1 MTSTRSAV
9 FSFVACGPV
18 PIKALSSEARQE
30 ALEDLLNSAAELPD
44 LKEFLSEDSPER
56 ELLLASMTLSPF
68 LRDIAVYHPE
78 CVDATM
84 RTEPTQLLDT
94 LVESARHAWKE
105 DAGQPEIMSTL
116 RRLKRQLA
124 FSLAIYDL
132 GRVLETPVITAWLSA
147 FARASVS
154 STVDHLLLAAHNAG
168 KLALRNVDNPSLGSG
183 LAVIGMGKLGSSEL
197 NYSSDIDLVVVFDPQ
212 AGIVTDR
219 DDAADVFSRLV
230 RTLIHILQ
238 ERTGD
243 GYVFRTDLRLR
254 PDPGSTP
261 LALPYDAA
269 LHYYEG
275 RGQNWERAAYIKADV
290 AAGDLQTGSSFC
302 AELTPFIYR
311 KYLDYVAITDIH
323 SIKRQ
328 IHAHKGFGEISVYGH
343 NVKLGRGGIREIEF
357 FVQTQ
362 QLIAGGRMPAL
373 RTRPTEKTLA
383 ALAEAQ
389 WIANSTE
396 ESLRNAYWFLRD
408 VEHRIQMRRDEQS
421 HVLPED
427 EAEFEAIALMMGF
440 EDAQAFAKKLL
451 ATLRLVEKHYAR
463 LFEHEKGLTSGGG
476 NLVFAG
482 DDDDPGTLETLS
494 QMGFERPSDMSRI
507 IRTWHYGRYRAT
519 QTAAAR
525 KRLTELMPDLLQTF
539 ADTGRAD
546 ETLLKFDSFLAGLPA
561 GIQLFSLLGN
571 NEGLM
576 SMLVTIMA
584 SAPRLANVIAR
595 KPHVFD
601 GMLDPALLAELPTRE
616 RLSERLEAFLEGDLA
631 YEEVLDRLRIFASE
645 QKFLVGVRLLTGA
658 ITGDRAALAFSDLTD
673 LILSVAIDAVRKEL
687 ERAHGR
693 VAGGCVAVVGLG
705 KLGSREMTAE
715 SDVDMILLY
724 SHDPDCI
731 ESDGQKPLD
740 PVRYYTRFTQRLV
753 SALSAPTAEGVLY
766 EVDLRLR
773 PSGNKGPVATSI
785 RSFRKY
791 QEENAWT
798 WEHMAL
804 TRARVVAGD
813 TDLKAQAEQIFEDVL
828 AREREVEKTAS
839 DVLEMR
845 KRIEE
850 EKPAA
855 NVWDLK
861 LVPGGVIDIEFLC
874 QFLRLLAVRL
884 HRDVPPPGTQT
895 KLVLE
900 EIAPP
905 MIGEDAAATLIE
917 ALTLYTQISQIIRL
931 CLEDRFDPEDSPL
944 GFRELMLRGV
954 DFPDISSLEA
964 HLADMSV
971 SVREIFDR
979 TIVEGQLL

>member
-1 MTSTRSAV
+1 MTSAQSTGLK
-9 FSFVACGPV
+9 FVAGTPV
-18 PIKALSSEARQE
+18 PIRATSQE
-30 ALEDLLNSAAELPD
+30 ASQELLNDLCKAAGELPE
-44 LKEFLSEDSPER
+44 LTSFLYSDSPER
-56 ELLLASMTLSPF
+56 ELLLASMTLSPY
-68 LRDIAVYHPE
+68 LSEIALYHPE
-78 CVDATM
+78 CVL
-84 RTEPTQLLDT
+84 RTIQAQPQQLLDE
-94 LVESARHAWKE
+94 LVESARNAWKDCTSE
-105 DAGQPEIMSTL
+105 AELMAML
-116 RRLKRQLA
+116 RQLKRQLA

-132 GRVLETPVITAWLSA
+132 GRVLETPKVTAWLSA

-154 STVDHLLLAAHNAG
+154 SAIDHLLLTAHNAG
-168 KLALRNVDNPSLGSG
+168 KLVLRDVENPSKGSG
-183 LAVIGMGKLGSSEL
+183 LTVIGMGKLGSSEL
-197 NYSSDIDLVVVFDPQ
+197 NYSSDIDLVVIYDPQ
-212 AGIVTDR
+212 ADIVKDR
-219 DDAADVFSRLV
+219 DEATDIFSRMI
-230 RTLIHILQ
+230 RRLIHILQ

-290 AAGDLQTGSSFC
+290 AAGDLQTGTAFC
-302 AELTPFIYR
+302 SELTPFIYR

-328 IHAHKGFGEISVYGH
+328 IHAHKGFGEISAYGH

-357 FVQTQ
+357 FAQTQ

-373 RTRPTEKTLA
+373 RTRSTVKTLA
-383 ALAEAQ
+383 VLAEAK
-389 WIANSTE
+389 WIERGTE

-421 HVLPED
+421 HVLPENEED
-427 EAEFEAIALMMGF
+427 FQRIALMMGF
-440 EDAQAFAKKLL
+440 DEADAFAKKLL

-463 LFEHEKGLTSGGG
+463 LFEHEKGLTSGTG
-476 NLVFAG
+476 NLVFTG

-494 QMGFERPSDMSRI
+494 QMGFERPSDMSRV

-546 ETLLKFDSFLAGLPA
+546 ETLLKFDSFLSGLPA
-561 GIQLFSLLGN
+561 GIQLFSLLGTN
-571 NEGLM
+571 AGLM
-576 SMLVTIMA
+576 SLLVSIMA
-584 SAPRLANVIAR
+584 SAPRLAHVIAR

-616 RLSERLEAFLEGDLA
+616 RLSERLEAFLEGELA
-631 YEEVLDRLRIFASE
+631 YEEILDRLRIFASE

-658 ITGDRAALAFSDLTD
+658 ISGDRAATAFSDLAD
-673 LILSVAIDAVRKEL
+673 LTLQAAIDTVQGEL

-693 VAGGCVAVVGLG
+693 IADGRIAIVGLG

-715 SDVDMILLY
+715 SDIDMILLY
-724 SHDPDCI
+724 SHDPDCM
-731 ESDGQKPLD
+731 ESDGAKPID
-740 PVRYYTRFTQRLV
+740 PVRYYARFTQRLIA
-753 SALSAPTAEGVLY
+753 ALSAPTAEGVLY

-773 PSGNKGPVATSI
+773 PSGNKGPVATHI
-785 RSFRKY
+785 RAFRKY
-791 QEENAWT
+791 QQEEAWT

-813 TDLKAQAEQIFEDVL
+813 AVLKAEAEEVFADVL
-828 AREREVEKTAS
+828 GRERDIEKTAT
-839 DVLEMR
+839 DVEDMR

-855 NVWDLK
+855 NIWDLK
-861 LVPGGVIDIEFLC
+861 LVPGGLIDIEFIA
-874 QFLRLLAVRL
+874 QFLRLHAARL
-884 HRDVPPPGTQT
+884 DAEGLEPGTQT
-895 KLVLE
+895 KTVLE
-900 EIAPP
+900 ALAPS
-905 MIGEDAAATLIE
+905 MIGEDAAVTLTD

-931 CLEDRFDPEDSPL
+931 CLESKFEPDESPL
-944 GFRELMLRGV
+944 AFKELMLRGT
-954 DFPDISSLEA
+954 DFPDMGTLEA
-964 HLADMSV
+964 HLEDV
-971 SVREIFDR
+971 SQTVRAIFIR
-979 TIVEGQLL
+979 TIHDRQLL